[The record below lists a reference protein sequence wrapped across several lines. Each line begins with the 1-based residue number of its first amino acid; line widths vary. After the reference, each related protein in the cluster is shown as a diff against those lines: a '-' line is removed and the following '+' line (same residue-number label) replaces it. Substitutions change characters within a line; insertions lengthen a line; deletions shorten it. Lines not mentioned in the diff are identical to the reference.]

1 MNSGLAKAVLMLG
14 YELVIMSHSSTWM
27 ELFIH
32 AAEMHQSM
40 QKICDCT
47 AYSIHGVM
55 SLLNLQVH
63 YAQVTPQLSWMN
75 DQEFR

>member
-14 YELVIMSHSSTWM
+14 YG
-27 ELFIH
+27 IH
-32 AAEMHQSM
+32 AAEMHQLM

-47 AYSIHGVM
+47 AYYIHGVM